1 MKDLETGW
9 LLILLPNENFDE
21 VSVMKQIEQ
30 HDLEF
35 LFHGSVEDID
45 AFLNRHSGVFSDHD
59 RTDFLHAAREEGLS
73 SVRAN
78 LFSWVYGVIV
88 DWREEDSEIVRLFGK
103 FLPEEVIVEEVDG
116 GLSLSY
122 AGEIYSIPLTFSS
135 NDRYIT
141 IRGIADIIQKQFEI
155 RLFRDSYL
163 SDTHVFVL
171 LSCVQWQELERSHT
185 AEVEKIF
192 QKITPELDFP

>member
-1 MKDLETGW
+1 
-9 LLILLPNENFDE
+9 
-21 VSVMKQIEQ
+21 MKQVDQ
-30 HDLEF
+30 QDREF
-35 LFHGSVEDID
+35 LFQGSVEDVD
-45 AFLNRHSGVFSDHD
+45 VFLKRHPSVFSNND
-59 RTDFLHAAREEGLS
+59 RIDFLQAAREEELL

-88 DWREEDSEIVRLFGK
+88 DWREEDCEIIRLFGE
-103 FLPEEVIVEEVDG
+103 FLPGEVIVEETDE
-116 GLSLSY
+116 GLTMSF
-122 AGEIYSIPLTFSS
+122 AGEIYSIPLTFSP

-141 IRGIADIIQKQFEI
+141 IRGIANIIQKEFEI
-155 RLFRDSYL
+155 RLFRDSYF

-171 LSCVQWQELERSHT
+171 MSCAQWQELERSHT

>member
-1 MKDLETGW
+1 
-9 LLILLPNENFDE
+9 
-21 VSVMKQIEQ
+21 MKQVEQ
-30 HDLEF
+30 QDREF
-35 LFHGSVEDID
+35 LFQGSVEDVD
-45 AFLNRHSGVFSDHD
+45 AFLKRHPGVFSDD
-59 RTDFLHAAREEGLS
+59 VRTDFLQAAREEELS

-78 LFSWVYGVIV
+78 LFSWVYGVTV
-88 DWREEDSEIVRLFGK
+88 DWREEDSEIVRLFGE
-103 FLPEEVIVEEVDG
+103 FLPGEVIVEETDE
-116 GLSLSY
+116 GLTLSY
-122 AGEIYSIPLTFSS
+122 AGEIYSIPLTFSP

-155 RLFRDSYL
+155 RLFRDSYW

-171 LSCVQWQELERSHT
+171 MSHVQWQELERSHT